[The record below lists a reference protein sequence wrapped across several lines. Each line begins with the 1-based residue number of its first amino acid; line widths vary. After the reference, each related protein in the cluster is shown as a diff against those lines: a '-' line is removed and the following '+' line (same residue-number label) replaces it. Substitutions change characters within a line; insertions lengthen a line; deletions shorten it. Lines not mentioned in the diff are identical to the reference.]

1 MLKNIPAALSPD
13 LLWCLA
19 SMGHGEKLVI
29 VDRNFPA
36 HDVVRHTS
44 SGKLIEL
51 PGLDI
56 PQAVQVILS
65 VMPLDDFIPEP
76 VSCMQV
82 VGAPEKILPMQAEV
96 HAIARAS
103 EGRAVGMERL
113 ERFAFY
119 EAAKSG
125 FAVVRTSEFRP
136 YGCFLLTMGVI
147 FDPRPDTGRHFPV
160 WLSFTSARRCA
171 SSATHDLGLRRPPW
185 FTATPMPRA

>member
-65 VMPLDDFIPEP
+65 VMPLDDFIPDP

-103 EGRAVGMERL
+103 ERREVGMERL

-147 FDPRPDTGRHFPV
+147 FDPRP
-160 WLSFTSARRCA
+160 
-171 SSATHDLGLRRPPW
+171 
-185 FTATPMPRA
+185 

>member
-1 MLKNIPAALSPD
+1 MLKNISSALSPD

-36 HDVVRHTS
+36 TDVARHTG
-44 SGKLIEL
+44 SGKLIDL

-56 PQAVQVILS
+56 PEAVRVILS
-65 VMPLDDFIPEP
+65 VMPLDDFIPQP
-76 VSCMQV
+76 LACMQV
-82 VGAPEKILPMQAEV
+82 VGEPEKILPMQREV
-96 HAIARAS
+96 HDIARQC
-103 EGRAVGMERL
+103 EGRDIGMTRL

-136 YGCFLLTMGVI
+136 YGCFILTMGVI
-147 FDPRPDTGRHFPV
+147 FDSR
-160 WLSFTSARRCA
+160 
-171 SSATHDLGLRRPPW
+171 
-185 FTATPMPRA
+185 

>member
-56 PQAVQVILS
+56 PQAVRVILS

-76 VSCMQV
+76 VSCMRV
-82 VGAPEKILPMQAEV
+82 VGEPEKVLPMQAEV

-103 EGRAVGMERL
+103 EGREVGMERL

-147 FDPRPDTGRHFPV
+147 FDQ
-160 WLSFTSARRCA
+160 
-171 SSATHDLGLRRPPW
+171 
-185 FTATPMPRA
+185 RA